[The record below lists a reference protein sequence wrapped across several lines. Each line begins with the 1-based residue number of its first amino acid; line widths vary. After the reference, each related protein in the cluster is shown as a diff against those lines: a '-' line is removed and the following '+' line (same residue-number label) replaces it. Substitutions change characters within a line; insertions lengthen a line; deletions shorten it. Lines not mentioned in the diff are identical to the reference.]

1 MTKDVELHSS
11 TWKTMKQAI
20 TGLTENATV
29 SSSGYGNYTNAQA
42 GSYSTGTT
50 STGFA
55 KRVEN
60 LVKISEKVQKLIKEK
75 DTDGV
80 VSYTYHDETS
90 TAQTLQAKLSTLERY
105 AENVNTYINK
115 KIDRPFYEAMDK
127 VGAKLEALNIQKY
140 KTTNKIGYKRIESVK
155 DAYGHPV
162 GTKEVTPP
170 EIGIDELYKVDS
182 PYKAS
187 LKKSYEEYKKSKDYK
202 DSRLTETEYVQ
213 AMHQTRSFEY
223 VSIDDEKSTTEM
235 WRDLT
240 LTAATVVLYV
250 FCPPAGAVLSTV
262 VAAAEM
268 YSAASGKDWGTG
280 RELDGNERAMRG
292 AFALLDL
299 IPAGKYLSGLAKTG
313 KTAGL
318 TAVKTSIKTAVKEGI
333 EQGAKNFDTFKG
345 LLKKTKGLGDNIYH
359 SLSTYRKQLARHL
372 QNTVDEGLL
381 NLSRATQEGLE
392 RAKQFTLEV
401 PTVVV
406 RETSTGSQMMR
417 FEKMSKSLGDTG
429 LGKSLDNLASKA
441 KNVENASLSRLQARN
456 AFYGNKV
463 DDVVELGG
471 RRFKFDKEI
480 VENTVDETK
489 TILTEVKYGDHIIKG
504 ANGKKQL
511 LPEIKYVNDL
521 GYEYTT
527 DSLGR
532 ISSAQADE
540 LVLDTAPRNLYS
552 QRTVGGIDR
561 LPDDDGGHL
570 FASIYGGSGDID
582 NLVPMNSNINRSGGV
597 WYSMEQEWKAALND
611 VPPKKVSVRIDTVFE
626 EGSVS
631 VRPKM
636 FNVRY
641 QIEGEPLR
649 IKQIRNKPG
658 G

>member
-11 TWKTMKQAI
+11 TWKTMKQAL

-55 KRVEN
+55 KRVED

-155 DAYGHPV
+155 DPYGHPV
-162 GTKEVTPP
+162 GTKEVTPS

-187 LKKSYEEYKKSKDYK
+187 LKKSYEKYKKSKDYK
-202 DSRLTETEYVQ
+202 DHRLTETEYVQ
-213 AMHQTRSFEY
+213 VMHQTRSFEY

-262 VAAAEM
+262 VAAADM

-318 TAVKTSIKTAVKEGI
+318 TAVKTSIKTAVKEGV

-381 NLSRATQEGLE
+381 NLSKATQEGLE

-406 RETSTGSQMMR
+406 RETSTGSQIMR

-441 KNVENASLSRLQARN
+441 KHVENTRLDRLRARN

-463 DDVVELGG
+463 DDVVEAGSKASKDTAENIIRDGSHFDEFGNLRPNIRYQAGEFEYIYQTDDLG
-471 RRFKFDKEI
+471 RLTNWDAE
-480 VENTVDETK
+480 ELH
-489 TILTEVKYGDHIIKG
+489 LTE
-504 ANGKKQL
+504 
-511 LPEIKYVNDL
+511 
-521 GYEYTT
+521 
-527 DSLGR
+527 
-532 ISSAQADE
+532 
-540 LVLDTAPRNLYS
+540 
-552 QRTVGGIDR
+552 RTKR
-561 LPDDDGGHL
+561 LPHDSKSPGKLSGDQAGHMAGDR
-570 FASIYGGSGDID
+570 FGGSPRKD
-582 NLVPMNSNINRSGGV
+582 NVVSQLRKVNLSDYKKLENQ
-597 WYSMEQEWKAALND
+597 WAKAL
-611 VPPKKVSVRIDTVFE
+611 E
-626 EGSVS
+626 EGKDVSVS
-631 VRPKM
+631 VKLNYVGDSLRPDSFEVFYKIDGM
-636 FNVRY
+636 DFFESITNH
-641 QIEGEPLR
+641 
-649 IKQIRNKPG
+649 
-658 G
+658 